1 MIFGSGFVG
10 DVGAGIGS
18 HDQWPQTHDGVD
30 IDGARL
36 FSTQPTHAT
45 TVCVDDY
52 EEAPTGPVLT
62 TDDGTKKNGENHMT
76 CSFNDEEDKCLC
88 EAWLA
93 TSHDYISG
101 AQQKGKVY
109 WAKVV

>member
-1 MIFGSGFVG
+1 
-10 DVGAGIGS
+10 
-18 HDQWPQTHDGVD
+18 VD

-36 FSTQPTHAT
+36 FFTQPTQAT
-45 TVCVDDY
+45 TIRVDDY
-52 EEAPTGPVLT
+52 EEAPTWHVLT

-93 TSHDYISG
+93 TNHDCVG
-101 AQQKGKVY
+101 AQQNGKV
-109 WAKVV
+109 